1 MEKYYGT
8 STLVLHLILEIE
20 CFTYKVCP
28 LITAVLP
35 LAISEWARFSKCPSG
50 TAGVG
55 LGL

>member
-28 LITAVLP
+28 QITAVLP
-35 LAISEWARFSKCPSG
+35 LAISERTRFSKCPSDM
-50 TAGVG
+50 TEVR